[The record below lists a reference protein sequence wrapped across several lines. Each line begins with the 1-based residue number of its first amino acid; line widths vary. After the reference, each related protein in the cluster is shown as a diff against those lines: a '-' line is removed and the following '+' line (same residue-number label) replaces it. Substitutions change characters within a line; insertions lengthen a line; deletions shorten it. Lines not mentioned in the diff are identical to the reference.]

1 MKYWSA
7 VKLIAIASAYDYTKI
22 YELEQDEATGT
33 YYLDMYVG
41 TKREMVHMLIDTQAN
56 GTAIKYDPN
65 RSKRSIVHRD

>member
-7 VKLIAIASAYDYTKI
+7 VKLIAVASAYDYTKI

-33 YYLDMYVG
+33 YYLNMYVG